1 MSEGRVCGSD
11 LRRLFCRRAWLNE
24 ECLDGARKICYPT
37 HHVKHHL
44 VVHVLELHTPL
55 QARQVLVH
63 HFFELIWAPLATRPV
78 LGPRAP
84 LRLPALHRA
93 ARYARAAG
101 VPSHTVELLRFGH
114 AYSTHSTYST
124 EQRSE
129 TESAPSK
136 RGDEALTAPH
146 SGVGWWVG

>member
-101 VPSHTVELLRFGH
+101 APSHTVELLRFGH
-114 AYSTHSTYST
+114 TYNRASLVLALRTPAVKSTTS
-124 EQRSE
+124 RR
-129 TESAPSK
+129 AD
-136 RGDEALTAPH
+136 G
-146 SGVGWWVG
+146 